1 MRINSFKKKKK
12 KREVSDP
19 RFLSLNQE
27 VNYSCS
33 FHLWGHISPE
43 KCTALRIP
51 LKNTLFSTRKHF
63 LQDQA
68 LFWQHQILSCFFTLF
83 KLTLQETE
91 ACDKTLIP
99 SQHSFF
105 SSPSLSL
112 FLLDLIKTRTV
123 LCTAMWEGC
132 GHTSSLNFVLFL
144 AFKLVSHRTDI
155 HFYSCSLLATCYSW
169 CLPNARLTHC
179 PQCMWKARGQKSRFA
194 AWLHLFVNSVRAQC
208 PPNAASGTVVL
219 GTCRLAPAAV
229 SLSDA

>member
-1 MRINSFKKKKK
+1 MRLITPVPFT
-12 KREVSDP
+12 
-19 RFLSLNQE
+19 
-27 VNYSCS
+27 C
-33 FHLWGHISPE
+33 GHISPE
-43 KCTALRIP
+43 KCTALRIT
-51 LKNTLFSTRKHF
+51 LKNTLFSARNHF

-68 LFWQHQILSCFFTLF
+68 LFWQHQILTLF

-132 GHTSSLNFVLFL
+132 GHTSSLNFVLFS
-144 AFKLVSHRTDI
+144 AFKPVSHRSDI
-155 HFYSCSLLATCYSW
+155 LFSCSLLATRYSW
-169 CLPNARLTHC
+169 CLPNTRLTHC
-179 PQCMWKARGQKSRFA
+179 PQCTWKERGQKSRFA

-208 PPNAASGTVVL
+208 LLTKCCFWNSGTGYMQAGSSSSIAKWCL
-219 GTCRLAPAAV
+219 EAGTNSIQIMQCFWWCQERTP
-229 SLSDA
+229 